1 MDKKKK
7 EMYTI
12 SVVLPTKQAVR
23 LMDMY
28 LYEIGYLE
36 LPDNAVIKAVQK
48 PDFKKIKVFV
58 KLLSGSVNVLDKWL
72 VENYQ

>member
-12 SVVLPTKQAVR
+12 SVVLTSKQSVR

-28 LYEIGYLE
+28 LYEVGYLE
-36 LPDNAVIKAVQK
+36 LPDDAVIKAVQK
-48 PDFKKIKVFV
+48 PDLKKIKTFV
-58 KLLSGSVNVLDKWL
+58 KLLGGSVNILDKWF
-72 VENYQ
+72 VESYQ

>member
-12 SVVLPTKQAVR
+12 SVVLTTKEAMR

-28 LYEIGYLE
+28 LYEVGYLE
-36 LPDNAVIKAVQK
+36 LPDDAVIKAVQK
-48 PDFKKIKVFV
+48 PDLKKIKTFA
-58 KLLSGSVNVLDKWL
+58 KLLGGSVNVLDKWY
-72 VENYQ
+72 VESYQ

>member
-12 SVVLPTKQAVR
+12 SVVLTSKQSVR

-28 LYEIGYLE
+28 LYEVGYLE
-36 LPDNAVIKAVQK
+36 LPDDAVIKAVQK
-48 PDFKKIKVFV
+48 PDLKKIKTFV
-58 KLLSGSVNVLDKWL
+58 KLLGGSVNILDKWF
-72 VENYQ
+72 VEGE

>member
-7 EMYTI
+7 EMFTI
-12 SVVLPTKQAVR
+12 SVVLTTKQAVR

-36 LPDNAVIKAVQK
+36 LPDDAVIKAVQK
-48 PDFKKIKVFV
+48 PDLKKIKTFV
-58 KLLSGSVNVLDKWL
+58 KLLGGSVNILDKWF
-72 VENYQ
+72 VESYQ